1 MKCGDG
7 GRDDQGMKVKNEE
20 GRERGEGALLGVVE
34 RSWDLPL
41 GCRNPGSAAYQLCDL
56 PQNHSPF

>member
-1 MKCGDG
+1 M
-7 GRDDQGMKVKNEE
+7 KNEE
-20 GRERGEGALLGVVE
+20 GGEGGEGGLLGVVE

-41 GCRNPGSAAYQLCDL
+41 GCRNPGSAANQLCDL

>member
-1 MKCGDG
+1 M
-7 GRDDQGMKVKNEE
+7 KNEE
-20 GRERGEGALLGVVE
+20 GGEGGEGGLLGVVE

-41 GCRNPGSAAYQLCDL
+41 GCRNPGSAANQLLCDL